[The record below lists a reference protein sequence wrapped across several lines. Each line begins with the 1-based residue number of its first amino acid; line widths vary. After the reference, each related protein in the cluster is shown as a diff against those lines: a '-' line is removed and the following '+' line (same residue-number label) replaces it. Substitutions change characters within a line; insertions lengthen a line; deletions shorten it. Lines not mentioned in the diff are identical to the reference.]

1 MALLLVHARVDHIHH
16 VVDGEGCLR
25 DVGRKDHLHHAWRGP
40 LEHSALLLAGHR
52 RVKRED
58 LRAGLVA
65 EDSVGLQRGADGADV
80 LPAGKEDQHGAHL
93 APVAVLGLAPE
104 GRLRSGVDVNVLDQ
118 GSHEAGVDTV
128 VVVPALAL
136 VLRQQRV
143 SALLDALA
151 AAPADAHWQGQRV
164 NPPCDGLGAVDCRVS
179 GGGSA
184 RSSSGGRTSGGHWVE
199 ERCRH
204 AVVRRCSGVLVVRSA
219 STRLGVPASEPSRL
233 LAPAGGGPLRR
244 RPPPGARVVRAHARG
259 GVLRIL
265 VHVDET
271 KGLAARA
278 LEEAGGVGCLI
289 SCAVVKQ
296 GSQLKG
302 VAVPAKGRRRCG
314 APPAPSTA
322 SAVFEE
328 ARLFQDIGEEE
339 ARDPVRGAADEHA
352 ARACEGRRQAFSV
365 AASGRRRG
373 R

>member
-1 MALLLVHARVDHIHH
+1 
-16 VVDGEGCLR
+16 
-25 DVGRKDHLHHAWRGP
+25 
-40 LEHSALLLAGHR
+40 
-52 RVKRED
+52 
-58 LRAGLVA
+58 
-65 EDSVGLQRGADGADV
+65 
-80 LPAGKEDQHGAHL
+80 
-93 APVAVLGLAPE
+93 
-104 GRLRSGVDVNVLDQ
+104 
-118 GSHEAGVDTV
+118 
-128 VVVPALAL
+128 
-136 VLRQQRV
+136 
-143 SALLDALA
+143 
-151 AAPADAHWQGQRV
+151 
-164 NPPCDGLGAVDCRVS
+164 
-179 GGGSA
+179 
-184 RSSSGGRTSGGHWVE
+184 
-199 ERCRH
+199 
-204 AVVRRCSGVLVVRSA
+204 
-219 STRLGVPASEPSRL
+219 
-233 LAPAGGGPLRR
+233 
-244 RPPPGARVVRAHARG
+244 
-259 GVLRIL
+259 VLRIL

-373 R
+373 RCSSGPRRLSGCALGHAAREEIDKKLQVDRGGHDDHAQVRPQRQHVPQNGQEEV